1 MTIIS
6 SASPPSLT
14 AQHGA
19 IERGDAG
26 RLRLPHVVG
35 ALLAL
40 ALLIVMSMGNLTPP
54 APLPASAPASVFS
67 AGRAMVHL
75 RHIAAAPHAT
85 GTAEI
90 AAVRDYLLT
99 ELRAIGLQPQVQ
111 SAFAAAPDSDAAG
124 YVNNIVV
131 RLPGTVPGKAVMLSA
146 HYDSVASGFGAADDG
161 ASVAAILE
169 TLRILAAGA
178 PLRNDV
184 IVLLSDGEEAGLL
197 GAEAF
202 VAAHPW
208 ARQVGLALNF
218 EYRGNSGPMLMFETS
233 AGNGRL
239 IEAFAGLKQPVGNS
253 LMFEIYKLLPNDT
266 DLSAFKRGGLAGMNF
281 AAMEGPT
288 AYHTQ
293 LDRPDTLNQG
303 SLQHQGEIMLA
314 LSRHFGSADLAA
326 LKQADRIYFDVAG
339 LGLVSYPAGA
349 ALPLAGLTLVL
360 FALVVARAAR
370 SGAVRRRRVLLSAV
384 LLPLLALAVALACT
398 VLWLAISATNPH
410 YKGLMDMYNSHWYWL
425 GLVTTAGGLFMALQS
440 WLLRRFALM
449 ELALGAA
456 TLWSVLMLA
465 SALAMPGASFL
476 LTWPLVPVLG
486 AYAFLLSPQAVAL
499 SAPKRMLVLL
509 AAAAPGVMLFAPLL
523 RILLIAMTTRLAG
536 VVVFLLVL
544 LLGLMF
550 PLLDML
556 KRRFLSVALP
566 LAAGAALLALG
577 TVTGQVSA
585 EQPNPN
591 HLSYIVDGK
600 SDAIWMSS
608 DAVLD
613 RWLKPIFGPA
623 AARRALPEVYG
634 ARARPYWTAPAPS
647 LGIEGPTLALLQDEI
662 AGGKRTIVM
671 RISSVRGAPEVK
683 VIVEGTDVLSA
694 SMHGQSMLKATRENW
709 SMTAY
714 GLPAEGTEVQIVV
727 KAGRPFVVR
736 VIDRSYGLPASV
748 PAREKTMI
756 AQPFGSSDSIRAVQA
771 MSFQ

>member
-6 SASPPSLT
+6 SASQASMT
-14 AQHGA
+14 AHHST
-19 IERGDAG
+19 IERDSAG
-26 RLRLPHVVG
+26 GLRLPHVLG

-40 ALLIVMSMGNLTPP
+40 ALLIVVSMRNLTPP

-67 AGRAMVHL
+67 AGRAMLHL

-85 GTAEI
+85 GTPEI
-90 AAVRDYLLT
+90 AAVRAYLLA
-99 ELRAIGLQPQVQ
+99 ELRAMGLQPEVQ

-124 YVNNIVV
+124 YVKNIVV

-239 IEAFAGLKQPVGNS
+239 IEAFGGLKQPVGNS

-293 LDRPDTLNQG
+293 LDRPEMLNQA

-314 LSRHFGSADLAA
+314 LSRHFGGADLGA

-360 FALVVARAAR
+360 FGIVLARAVR
-370 SGAVRRRRVLLSAV
+370 SGTVRRRRVLLSAV
-384 LLPLLALAVALACT
+384 LLPLVALAVALACT
-398 VLWLAISATNPH
+398 LLWLAISATHPQ
-410 YKGLMDMYNSHWYWL
+410 YKGLMDMYNSHWYWM
-425 GLVTTAGGLFMALQS
+425 GFVATAAGLFMALQS

-456 TLWSVLMLA
+456 TLWSGLLLITALM
-465 SALAMPGASFL
+465 MPGASFL
-476 LTWPLVPVLG
+476 LTWPLVPVLA
-486 AYAFLLSPQAVAL
+486 AYAFLLSARGRAI
-499 SAPKRMLVLL
+499 SAPKRLLVLL
-509 AAAAPGVMLFAPLL
+509 AAATPGVMLFAPLL

-550 PLLDML
+550 PLLVML

-566 LAAGAALLALG
+566 LAAGAALLAVG
-577 TVTGQVSA
+577 TATGQVSA

-608 DAVLD
+608 DAALD
-613 RWLKPIFGPA
+613 SWLKPILGPA
-623 AARRALPEVYG
+623 ATRRALPEVFG
-634 ARARPYWTAPAPS
+634 AHARPYWTAPAPL
-647 LGIEGPTLALLQDEI
+647 LGVDGPTLELLQDEVV
-662 AGGKRTIVM
+662 GDKRTVAM

-683 VIVEGTDVLSA
+683 VIVEGTEVLSA
-694 SMHGQSMLKATRENW
+694 SMHGQPVLKAKRENW
-709 SMTAY
+709 SMIAY
-714 GLPAEGTEVQIVV
+714 GLPAEGTEVQFAV
-727 KAGRPFVVR
+727 KAGRPFVLR

-748 PAREKTMI
+748 PARDKTMI
-756 AQPFGSSDSIRAVQA
+756 AQPFGTSDSIRAVQA